1 MEKMEK
7 GEKRL
12 PVMRAS
18 LARKAWLNIAL
29 FLLAVVV
36 IVFGV
41 YLNTQPEW
49 IRRADIKLYN
59 QGASAYLLPAELLPA
74 TDERPSEHPI
84 VRAAVYFQQAAS
96 ESTDDRLITLA
107 LYNLGTLM
115 GKDALTSM
123 TGSTSRFAIT
133 DGIIKLVEAIRID
146 PDNEDAK
153 YNFELLEKLLI
164 GGAETSSGDA
174 GVSWTFMGL
183 FGEMVGAGEIGL
195 STGY

>member
-12 PVMRAS
+12 PVMRAP
-18 LARKAWLNIAL
+18 LARKAWLNITL

-49 IRRADIKLYN
+49 IKRADIKLYN

-74 TDERPSEHPI
+74 TEERPSEYPI
-84 VRAAVYFQQAAS
+84 VRAAAYFQQAAL
-96 ESTDDRLITLA
+96 ESTDDRLLTLA

-115 GKDALTSM
+115 GEDSLTVLS
-123 TGSTSRFAIT
+123 GSTPWFGLMEGISRLA
-133 DGIIKLVEAIRID
+133 EAISID

-153 YNFELLEKLLI
+153 YNLELLEKLQ
-164 GGAETSSGDA
+164 DA
-174 GVSWTFMGL
+174 VIQRPMSEMMPMASLEQTPGHSL
-183 FGEMVGAGEIGL
+183 GEEIDKGF
-195 STGY
+195 